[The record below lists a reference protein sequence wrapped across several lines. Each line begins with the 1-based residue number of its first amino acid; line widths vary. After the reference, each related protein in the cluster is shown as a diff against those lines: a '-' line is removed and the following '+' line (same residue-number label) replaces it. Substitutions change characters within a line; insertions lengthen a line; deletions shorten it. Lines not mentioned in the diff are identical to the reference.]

1 MVLCGDLEGW
11 NGVEN
16 GEEVQEQGDICIL
29 MAESC
34 FV

>member
-1 MVLCGDLEGW
+1 MVLCGDLEVW

-16 GEEVQEQGDICIL
+16 GDEVQEQGDISIL
-29 MAESC
+29 VADTC